1 MKKDGAQMSKITV
14 KIGALNFLNPV
25 ALASGILSHGSLLRR
40 AAEEGAGAVVTKS
53 LTLREREGYKTPTIV
68 GAKAGLINA
77 IGLANPG
84 YKEFLKHDLPMARQ
98 GGACVI
104 VSIAGGGVDEFRKI
118 SIAAE
123 RAGADG
129 VELNLSCPHVK
140 KHGLEIGSDPPL
152 VKKIVREVRG
162 SVKIPVHAKLGLTD
176 NLTGSAIA
184 AESAGADAIVAINTI
199 RAVAIDV
206 NAMKPVL
213 SNTYGGL
220 SGPAIHP
227 IAVRCVYDLY
237 KELSI
242 PIIGCGGVEDSSD
255 ALEFIL
261 AGATAVQVGTA
272 VALKGLT
279 VFKEIAIGIDRYLDF
294 YGFKDLREI
303 VGLAHRR

>member
-1 MKKDGAQMSKITV
+1 M
-14 KIGALNFLNPV
+14 NPV
-25 ALASGILSHGSLLRR
+25 VLASGILSHGSLLRR

-53 LTLREREGYKTPTIV
+53 LTYEEREGYKTPTIV
-68 GAKAGLINA
+68 GVKAGLVNA

-84 YKEFLKHDLPMARQ
+84 YKEFLKRDLPLAKQ
-98 GGACVI
+98 GGACLI
-104 VSIAGGGVDEFRKI
+104 VSIAGGSPEEFRKI

-123 RAGADG
+123 EAGADG

-140 KHGLEIGSDPPL
+140 KHGLEIGSDPAL
-152 VKKIVREVRG
+152 VKKIVMEVKG
-162 SVKIPVHAKLGLTD
+162 SVDIPVHAKLGLTD
-176 NLTGSAIA
+176 SLTRSAIA
-184 AESAGADAIVAINTI
+184 AEGAGADAIVAINTV
-199 RAVAIDV
+199 RAVVIDV
-206 NAMKPVL
+206 DARKPVL
-213 SNTYGGL
+213 SNIYGGL

-242 PIIGCGGVEDSSD
+242 PIIGCGGVEDPTD

-261 AGATAVQVGTA
+261 AGAVAVQVGTV

-279 VFKEIAIGIDRYLDF
+279 VFKEIAGGINRYLDF
-294 YGFKDLREI
+294 YGFNDLREI